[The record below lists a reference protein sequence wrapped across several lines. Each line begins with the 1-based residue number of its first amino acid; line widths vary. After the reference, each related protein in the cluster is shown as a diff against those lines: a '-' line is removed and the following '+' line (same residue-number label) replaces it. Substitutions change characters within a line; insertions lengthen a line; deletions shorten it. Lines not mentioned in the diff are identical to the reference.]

1 MGGLKSAWKSVKRF
15 VKKNTRDIATIIGFA
30 IGGPGGAA
38 AMGAAIGQGI
48 GSLAEGRDFKDSV
61 MSAGKVYAGASM
73 AQGAG
78 LQGGQGFGQGTMGT
92 GISFGDPIT
101 GSGGIGG
108 FFEDVGATG
117 RDMFSGAEGTKFG
130 SGDLMG
136 SFDNLNAL
144 QKAGVLGIGASA
156 LSGGEDA
163 PAEMPGPI
171 DQSGYLQRG
180 LTPAILSDVYSSDG
194 GASSGVMPSLANSY
208 DYDPVNSSLE
218 AFLRKQ
224 EEYKLDFPEFE
235 RVQVREGGEIK
246 EALPVNMMQP
256 INQIGNLMEP
266 INFKPSFGSGLG
278 KRRGGGG
285 GVMDVLQPVGDFI
298 EDRIG
303 SNEIQPTLQQFATT
317 IDKKFPANNQGSQ
330 GDPYSLHRPIDNLF
344 TDIGGGGM
352 PYDFPQPIN
361 RPSPINQPL
370 PVTPPPG
377 MLQPVSP
384 SLDNQITNSMLVPN
398 ESLRSSGIGTIQGFD
413 EGGKVARLADGGEI
427 PKEDLDLREDGGD
440 ISDPEGSG
448 DEDTVPALLADGEFV
463 VTKQAVAGIGDGDHE
478 FGIAQLY
485 DMMNMNENKAQS
497 MGIGRA

>member
-1 MGGLKSAWKSVKRF
+1 MFVDYTVQEEGLLGLYGEVMQVFHGLKI
-15 VKKNTRDIATIIGFA
+15 NTRDIATVIGFA
-30 IGGPGGAA
+30 IGGPA
-38 AMGAAIGQGI
+38 GAAIGQGI
-48 GSLAEGRDFKDSV
+48 GSLGEGRDFKDSV

-78 LQGGQGFGQGTMGT
+78 LQGGQSGAGGDGF

-130 SGDLMG
+130 SGDVMG

-180 LTPAILSDVYSSDG
+180 LTPAVLSDVYGTSGG
-194 GASSGVMPSLANSY
+194 GASGSMPSLASSY

-218 AFLRKQ
+218 EFLRKQ
-224 EEYKLDFPEFE
+224 QEYELDFPEFE
-235 RVQVREGGEIK
+235 RVQV
-246 EALPVNMMQP
+246 N
-256 INQIGNLMEP
+256 
-266 INFKPSFGSGLG
+266 
-278 KRRGGGG
+278 
-285 GVMDVLQPVGDFI
+285 D
-298 EDRIG
+298 
-303 SNEIQPTLQQFATT
+303 
-317 IDKKFPANNQGSQ
+317 
-330 GDPYSLHRPIDNLF
+330 
-344 TDIGGGGM
+344 
-352 PYDFPQPIN
+352 
-361 RPSPINQPL
+361 
-370 PVTPPPG
+370 
-377 MLQPVSP
+377 
-384 SLDNQITNSMLVPN
+384 
-398 ESLRSSGIGTIQGFD
+398 
-413 EGGKVARLADGGEI
+413 GGKVARLADGGEI

-463 VTKQAVAGIGDGDHE
+463 VTKQAVSGIGDGDHE
-478 FGIAQLY
+478 LGIAQLY
-485 DMMNMNENKAQS
+485 DMMNMNEDKAQS

>member
-15 VKKNTRDIATIIGFA
+15 VKKNTRDIATVIGFA
-30 IGGPGGAA
+30 IGGPAGGA
-38 AMGAAIGQGI
+38 AMGAAIGQGV
-48 GSLAEGRDFKDSV
+48 GSLAEGRSFQDSV
-61 MSAGKVYAGASM
+61 MSAGKVYAGANM

-108 FFEDVGATG
+108 FFEDAGASG

-163 PAEMPGPI
+163 AAEMPGPI

-180 LTPAILSDVYSSDG
+180 LTPAVLSDVYGPSGG
-194 GASSGVMPSLANSY
+194 GASGSMPSLASSY

-218 AFLRKQ
+218 EFLRKQ
-224 EEYKLDFPEFE
+224 QEYELDFPEFE
-235 RVQVREGGEIK
+235 RVQV
-246 EALPVNMMQP
+246 N
-256 INQIGNLMEP
+256 
-266 INFKPSFGSGLG
+266 
-278 KRRGGGG
+278 
-285 GVMDVLQPVGDFI
+285 D
-298 EDRIG
+298 
-303 SNEIQPTLQQFATT
+303 
-317 IDKKFPANNQGSQ
+317 
-330 GDPYSLHRPIDNLF
+330 
-344 TDIGGGGM
+344 
-352 PYDFPQPIN
+352 
-361 RPSPINQPL
+361 
-370 PVTPPPG
+370 
-377 MLQPVSP
+377 
-384 SLDNQITNSMLVPN
+384 
-398 ESLRSSGIGTIQGFD
+398 
-413 EGGKVARLADGGEI
+413 GGKVARLADGGEI

-463 VTKQAVAGIGDGDHE
+463 VTKQAVSGIGDGDHE
-478 FGIAQLY
+478 LGIAQLY
-485 DMMNMNENKAQS
+485 DMMNMNEDKAQS